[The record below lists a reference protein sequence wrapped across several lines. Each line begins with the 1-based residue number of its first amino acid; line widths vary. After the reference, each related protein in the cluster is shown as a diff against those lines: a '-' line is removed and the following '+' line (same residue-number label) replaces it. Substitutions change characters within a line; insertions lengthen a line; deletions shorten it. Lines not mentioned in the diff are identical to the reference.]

1 MCGDNMENMSIED
14 SVELNNGDVIVVG
27 CSSGPDSMALVDM
40 LIKVRDKY
48 NLSLIIA
55 HVNHNIR
62 KESVEEEK
70 YLEKYSKDNNIVFE
84 SMTIKD
90 YGDDNFHNE
99 ARNIRYNFFEET
111 VNKYNANYLM
121 TAHHGDD
128 LIETIL
134 MRISRGSNL
143 SGYSG
148 FKKIVRMEGYDIVRP
163 LLSYTKKE
171 LEEYDLVNGVKY
183 YVDSSN
189 SKDTYTRNRYRKYM
203 LPFLKSEDPNIH
215 LKFLKFS
222 NVISDADKFIEK
234 KRDEALFLV
243 LEDNKINIDKFIKID
258 KFLQRE
264 VLYYIMSEFY
274 QDDLILINDKH
285 IELLLSLIYSNRANS
300 FVNLPNEVVATKS
313 YNYLEL
319 KRISEEITSY
329 EIEFD
334 NYVELP
340 NNKTIKL
347 IEKTDLNSNNICRLN
362 SENIT
367 LPLIVRTRKI
377 GDKMYIKGLNGSK
390 KIKDIFI
397 DNKINVL
404 DRDVWPVVTDSEGK
418 IVWLPGLKKSKYNKK
433 KTENYD
439 IILEYS

>member
-1 MCGDNMENMSIED
+1 MGKISIED
-14 SVELNNGDVIVVG
+14 NFKFNNGDVIVIG

-40 LIKVRDKY
+40 LLKVRDKY

-62 KESVEEEK
+62 KESIEEEK
-70 YLEKYSKDNNIVFE
+70 YLEEYSKSNNIIFE
-84 SMTIKD
+84 SMTIKN

-99 ARNIRYNFFEET
+99 ARNIRYNFFEEL
-111 VNKYNANYLM
+111 VHKYNANYLM

-143 SGYSG
+143 SGYAG
-148 FKKIVRMEGYDIVRP
+148 FKEIVHMEGYDIVRP
-163 LLSYTKKE
+163 LLRYTKSE
-171 LEEYDLVNGVKY
+171 LEEYDLVNKVKY

-189 SKDTYTRNRYRKYM
+189 SKDTYTRNRYRKYI
-203 LPFLKSEDPNIH
+203 LPFLKEEDPNIH

-222 NVISDADKFIEK
+222 DVINEADRFIEE
-234 KRDEALFLV
+234 KRDEV
-243 LEDNKINIDKFIKID
+243 LDKIVINNKVNIEEFRKTD
-258 KFLQRE
+258 KFLQKE

-285 IELLLSLIYSNRANS
+285 IALLLDLLYSNRANAS
-300 FVNLPNEVVATKS
+300 INLPNEVVAIKD
-313 YNYLEL
+313 YKYLEL
-319 KRISEEITSY
+319 KRVSDEITSY

-340 NNKTIKL
+340 NGKSIKSIDE
-347 IEKTDLNSNNICRLN
+347 IESNSNFICRLD
-362 SENIT
+362 SSDIS

-377 GDKMYIKGLNGSK
+377 GDKMYIKGLDGSK

-397 DNKINVL
+397 DNKINIR
-404 DRDVWPVVTDSEGK
+404 DRDIWPVVVDSK
-418 IVWLPGLKKSKYNKK
+418 NRVVWLPGLKKSKYDKK
-433 KTENYD
+433 KNEKYD
-439 IILEYS
+439 IILKYS

>member
-1 MCGDNMENMSIED
+1 MGKISIED
-14 SVELNNGDVIVVG
+14 NFKFNNGDVIVIG

-40 LIKVRDKY
+40 LLKVRDKY

-62 KESVEEEK
+62 KESIEEEK
-70 YLEKYSKDNNIVFE
+70 YLEEYSKSNNIVFE
-84 SMTIKD
+84 SMTIKN

-99 ARNIRYNFFEET
+99 ARNIRYNFFEEL
-111 VNKYNANYLM
+111 VHKYNANYLM

-143 SGYSG
+143 SGYAG
-148 FKKIVRMEGYDIVRP
+148 FKEIVHMEGYDIVRP
-163 LLSYTKKE
+163 LLRYTKSE
-171 LEEYDLVNGVKY
+171 LEEYDLVNKVKY

-189 SKDTYTRNRYRKYM
+189 SKDTYTRNRYRKYI
-203 LPFLKSEDPNIH
+203 LPFLKEEEPNIH

-222 NVISDADKFIEK
+222 DVINEADRFIEE
-234 KRDEALFLV
+234 KRDEV
-243 LEDNKINIDKFIKID
+243 LDKIVIDNKINIEEFRKTD
-258 KFLQRE
+258 KFLQKE

-285 IELLLSLIYSNRANS
+285 IALLLDLLYSNRANAS
-300 FVNLPNEVVATKS
+300 INLPNEVVAIKD
-313 YNYLEL
+313 YKYLEL
-319 KRISEEITSY
+319 KRVSDEITSY

-334 NYVELP
+334 DYVELP
-340 NNKTIKL
+340 NGKSIKS
-347 IEKTDLNSNNICRLN
+347 IDEINSNSNFICRLD
-362 SENIT
+362 SSDIS

-377 GDKMYIKGLNGSK
+377 GDKMYIKGLDGSK

-397 DNKINVL
+397 DNKINIR
-404 DRDVWPVVTDSEGK
+404 DRDIWPVVVDSK
-418 IVWLPGLKKSKYNKK
+418 NRVVWLPGLKKSKYDKK
-433 KTENYD
+433 KNEKYD
-439 IILEYS
+439 IILKYS